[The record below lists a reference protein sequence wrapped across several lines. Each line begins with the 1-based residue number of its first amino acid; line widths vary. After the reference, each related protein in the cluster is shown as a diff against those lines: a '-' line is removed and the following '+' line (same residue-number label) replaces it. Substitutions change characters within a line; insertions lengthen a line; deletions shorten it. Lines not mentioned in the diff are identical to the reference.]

1 MLKSILALCV
11 AFAAIPKSSVAQAI
25 VRVDAAKLEAPRPLN
40 EQTRS
45 AAIRDYLQAWQS
57 MREALA
63 QNRAD
68 LLDEDFVGNAKDEL
82 ATRVRDQTAL
92 GISTRYQD
100 RSHNIQLLFY
110 SPDGLSIELADTTEY
125 DVQVF
130 NHGKLLATDPEHAR
144 YIVVLTPS
152 EVRWRVRILQRAS
165 E

>member
-11 AFAAIPKSSVAQAI
+11 AFAATPKSSVAQAI

-68 LLDEDFVGNAKDEL
+68 LLDEDFVGNGE
-82 ATRVRDQTAL
+82 RR
-92 GISTRYQD
+92 
-100 RSHNIQLLFY
+100 
-110 SPDGLSIELADTTEY
+110 
-125 DVQVF
+125 
-130 NHGKLLATDPEHAR
+130 AR
-144 YIVVLTPS
+144 H
-152 EVRWRVRILQRAS
+152 
-165 E
+165 

>member
-1 MLKSILALCV
+1 MLKSVLALCV
-11 AFAAIPKSSVAQAI
+11 AFAATPQSSAAQAV
-25 VRVDAAKLEAPRPLN
+25 VRVDAARLEAPRPLN

-45 AAIRDYLQAWQS
+45 AAIRDYLQAWQN
-57 MREALA
+57 MRVALA

-68 LLDEDFVGNAKDEL
+68 LLDEDFVGMAKDGL
-82 ATRVRDQTAL
+82 ATRVRDQSAL

-110 SPDGLSIELADTTEY
+110 SPDGLSIELADTAEY

-130 NHGKLLATDPEHAR
+130 SHGKLLATDPEHAQ

-152 EVRWRVRILQRAS
+152 EVQWRVRILQRAS
-165 E
+165 D